1 MTPRA
6 QVGSILSLASSM
18 APRLS
23 VRLLG
28 TFSLQEGDD
37 PPLAPGSS
45 RIQSLVAWLVIAPTP
60 STSRQV
66 LAETLW
72 PEAGDRHARN
82 NLRQLLHQ
90 LRHAWPGHA
99 RWIFA
104 DPQAVTWR
112 ETVRV
117 DVLEFER
124 AFASAQA
131 TWQRGERD
139 QAA

>member
-1 MTPRA
+1 
-6 QVGSILSLASSM
+6 M

-28 TFSLQEGDD
+28 DFSLQEGDE
-37 PPLAPGSS
+37 PPLVPGSS
-45 RIQSLVAWLVIAPTP
+45 RIQSLVAWLVTAPAA

-66 LAETLW
+66 LADMLW
-72 PEAGDRHARN
+72 PEAGDRQARN

-99 RWIFA
+99 DWIVA
-104 DPQAVTWR
+104 DPQTVTWR
-112 ETVRV
+112 ETDVRV

-139 QAA
+139 QAALAKIGRAHV